1 MMCRAKGVERKER
14 EHFLVTLGSAPS
26 LCISSKLP
34 GCLFHREKLVP
45 NDHWCYCWRGP
56 LEASSR
62 SRIWSNVTA
71 SISPRAYL

>member
-34 GCLFHREKLVP
+34 DCLFHREKLVP
-45 NDHWCYCWRGP
+45 NDH
-56 LEASSR
+56 
-62 SRIWSNVTA
+62 
-71 SISPRAYL
+71 